1 MEKRRILELNID
13 FNNNTKNF
21 EMNLNTFDFFNK
33 EKSKETI
40 RIDYSIV
47 MKIIK
52 VLEGLEI

>member
-21 EMNLNTFDFFNK
+21 EMNLNTFDFINK

-47 MKIIK
+47 MKIIR

>member
-21 EMNLNTFDFFNK
+21 EMNLNTFDFINK